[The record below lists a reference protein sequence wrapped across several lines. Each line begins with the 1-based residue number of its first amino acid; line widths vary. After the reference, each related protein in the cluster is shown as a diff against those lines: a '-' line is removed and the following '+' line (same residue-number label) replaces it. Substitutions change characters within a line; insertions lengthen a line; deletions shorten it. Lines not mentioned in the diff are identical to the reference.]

1 MDTNQ
6 QDRDVIEI
14 NLIELARE
22 LWSKKVVIILAA
34 VALGMAVLL
43 FSKIFVTPQ
52 YESTTK
58 FYVLAKQDSSM
69 VTNGD
74 LQASTLLTKDY
85 AELIKSRQVTES
97 VISQLNLD
105 MKHEDLLNK
114 LSVTTP
120 ADTRIVTIS
129 VMDEDPYRASEI
141 ANAVR
146 DAAAKQI
153 QNVMNTEAVNM
164 VEQANI
170 PDNPVSPRTKRNG
183 AIGAVMGAFA
193 TIAVILII
201 FLTNDTI
208 KTSEDV
214 ERYLNLSTLGVIPL
228 AEGDSK
234 TKKKMKNKKV
244 RRK

>member
-6 QDRDVIEI
+6 QDSDVIEI
-14 NLIELARE
+14 NLLELVRE
-22 LWSKKVVIILAA
+22 LWSKKGVIILAA
-34 VALGMAVLL
+34 ASIGLAIILY
-43 FSKIFVTPQ
+43 SKLFVTPQ

-58 FYVLAKQDSSM
+58 FLVLAKQDGSI

-105 MKHEDLLNK
+105 MTHEELLNK

-120 ADTRIVTIS
+120 TDTRIVTIS
-129 VMDEDPYRASEI
+129 VSDADPYRASEM
-141 ANAVR
+141 ADAVR

-164 VEQANI
+164 VDQANI
-170 PDNPVSPRTKRNG
+170 PVNPISPRTIRNG
-183 AIGAVMGAFA
+183 AIGAVLGAFA
-193 TIAVILII
+193 AVAVILII

-214 ERYLNLSTLGVIPL
+214 ERYLHLSTLGVIPL

-234 TKKKMKNKKV
+234 MKKKKKNKRV
-244 RRK
+244 RR

>member
-14 NLIELARE
+14 NLLELARE
-22 LWSKKVVIILAA
+22 LWSKKGVIILAA
-34 VALGMAVLL
+34 AALGMAILL
-43 FSKIFVTPQ
+43 FSKLFITPQ

-69 VTNGD
+69 VTSGD

-105 MKHEDLLNK
+105 MKHEDLLGK
-114 LSVTTP
+114 LTIATP

-129 VMDEDPYRASEI
+129 VKDEDPYRASEI

-146 DAAAKQI
+146 EAAAEQI
-153 QNVMNTEAVNM
+153 QKAMNTEAVNM

-170 PDNPVSPRTKRNG
+170 PDNPVSPRATRNG
-183 AIGAVMGAFA
+183 AIGGVLGAFA
-193 TIAVILII
+193 AIAIILII

-214 ERYLNLSTLGVIPL
+214 ERYLQLSTLGVIPL

-234 TKKKMKNKKV
+234 AKKV